1 MSDVKPRPEEHTS
14 NVVSLNATALRP
26 LTALP
31 SELNA
36 TDRALFK
43 EIIGS
48 LDSRAIAE
56 CDMPLFVSYVQIT
69 GLVRKLAA
77 KAAKKPEPGT
87 IAALDRMV
95 RVQAS
100 LATRLRLSPQSRLD
114 RKVVGRM
121 VDKKAETVSFYDTM
135 SDDDE

>member
-77 KAAKKPEPGT
+77 KKPEPGT